1 MTMSK
6 ENLGIALNPQD
17 LLATLTLLTAETITD
32 CIKRE
37 VPNWKDTRKFGSGGG
52 CHNKLLMSHINR
64 LLPGS
69 NFMNPSILGI
79 PGDAKEAVLFA
90 VLANETL
97 SGGKT
102 SYGDNPSVCMGKI
115 SLPS

>member
-1 MTMSK
+1 
-6 ENLGIALNPQD
+6 
-17 LLATLTLLTAETITD
+17 
-32 CIKRE
+32 
-37 VPNWKDTRKFGSGGG
+37 
-52 CHNKLLMSHINR
+52 
-64 LLPGS
+64 
-69 NFMNPSILGI
+69 MNPSVLGI

-90 VLANETL
+90 VLANETI